1 MILALGGAFS
11 ISEGFLKI
19 INPEPLTKPWIN
31 FLMPGVAIG
40 FESAWFA
47 VAWRESRRKSSPG

>member
-1 MILALGGAFS
+1 MILDLGRAFS

-19 INPEPLTKPWIN
+19 INPGPLTKPWIN

-40 FESAWFA
+40 FERASFA
-47 VAWRESRRKSSPG
+47 VVWRESRRKSSPG

>member
-1 MILALGGAFS
+1 MILALGRAFS

-19 INPEPLTKPWIN
+19 INPGPLTKPWIN

-40 FESAWFA
+40 FERAWFA